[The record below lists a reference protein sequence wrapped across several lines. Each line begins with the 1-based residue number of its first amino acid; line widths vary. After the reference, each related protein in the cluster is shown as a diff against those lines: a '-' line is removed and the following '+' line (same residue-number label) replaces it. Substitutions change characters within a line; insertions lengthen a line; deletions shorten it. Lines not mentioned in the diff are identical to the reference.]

1 MERLTLAAQ
10 IGVLL
15 PSLAA
20 AAIIDWRTR
29 RVPNTLVAP
38 LAVAGIVIQTL
49 EFGLRGLGLAATGA
63 LIGAACL
70 LPFYLLRG
78 MAAGDIKLMAAA
90 GAWFEPAL
98 SAWAVVFT
106 CLAVTVLGLALWSAG
121 RRRHGVPYAVAIA
134 TGTVAAL
141 SLMQAAQV
149 GLVRSSPYFPTHG
162 VSP

>member
-98 SAWAVVFT
+98 SAWAVIFT
-106 CLAVTVLGLALWSAG
+106 CLAGSVLGMALWFAR
-121 RRRHGVPYAVAIA
+121 RRRHGVPYAIAIA

-141 SLMQAAQV
+141 WLAQSAAAAP
-149 GLVRSSPYFPTHG
+149 LDMIPPIPHHG